1 MPAESHGYTSP
12 RTFAEQNTCSNLS
25 SRLRPRFTA
34 ALISYELF
42 ERCASILNGAPITFS
57 QLRTA
62 DVFRESAILDRR
74 RHSSAV
80 EQLFRKS
87 LALFAV
93 LQAWKA
99 DTNRHTYQLFAHGAY
114 LHLTDADALN
124 TTRT

>member
-1 MPAESHGYTSP
+1 MAAESHGYTSP

-34 ALISYELF
+34 ALISYQLF

-80 EQLFRKS
+80 EQLFRKQQ
-87 LALFAV
+87 V
-93 LQAWKA
+93 LGSNPSVGSTLSR
-99 DTNRHTYQLFAHGAY
+99 TNSSTVVGCCAFVPPF
-114 LHLTDADALN
+114 DP
-124 TTRT
+124 

>member
-1 MPAESHGYTSP
+1 MAAESHGYTSP

-62 DVFRESAILDRR
+62 NVFRQSAILDRR

-80 EQLFRKS
+80 EQLFRKQQVLGS
-87 LALFAV
+87 NPSVGSTISRTSSSAV
-93 LQAWKA
+93 LG
-99 DTNRHTYQLFAHGAY
+99 FGAMR
-114 LHLTDADALN
+114 
-124 TTRT
+124 TRSDP